1 MIDTV
6 IIGGKVVTDETVI
19 EADVAIDDGQIVAVG
34 DETTFAESVEQID
47 AANKLLLPGVVDPHV
62 HFEGDNSVEPYKQ
75 GTAAAALGGV
85 TTALIFAWQSRD
97 SKPWTTLPEGIAYQ
111 REKAEDSLI
120 DFGFHGVITSEKID
134 PAELDAALEEDVT
147 SFKLFTAYEFGVSNG
162 GLEHAFELIADRDA
176 VALVHTEDPDV
187 CDRRTAQQQANGKT
201 DPAFYPDARPDH
213 AEAMAADDALRLAK
227 EASIKYYGV
236 HTSGKESG
244 DVIEAHR
251 DDGSLIR
258 AETCTHYTALNRSAY
273 KRDGCLPIMA
283 PPLRTDADRDELF
296 EYLKR
301 GTLEVVSTDH
311 VAFTRE
317 QKTSD
322 AWWDAGFGVNGLQR
336 SLPVFHDEAV
346 VRRGYSYPF
355 LVRAMSTRPAQT
367 FGLETKGQIAPGYDA
382 DIVVFDPTET
392 QTVSAKNNASISDY
406 TIYEGRELTGAV
418 ETTLVRGEVVAQDGE
433 IVADPGHGAYATR
446 RIPNWNA

>member
-1 MIDTV
+1 MIDTT
-6 IIGGKVVTDETVI
+6 ITGGKVVTDEAVI
-19 EADVAIDDGQIVAVG
+19 KADVAIDDGQIVAIG
-34 DETTFAESVEQID
+34 DEETFEEPEKKID
-47 AANKLLLPGVVDPHV
+47 ATDKLLLPGVVDPHV
-62 HFEGDNSVEPYKQ
+62 HFEGDNSIEPYKT
-75 GTAAAALGGV
+75 GTSAAALGGV
-85 TTALIFAWQSRD
+85 TTAMIFAWQSRD
-97 SKPWTTLPEGIAYQ
+97 SKPWTTLSEGISHQ
-111 REKAEDSLI
+111 RKKAKDSLI
-120 DFGFHGVITSEKID
+120 DFGFHGVITSEQID
-134 PAELDAALEEDVT
+134 PVELDAALEENVT

-187 CDRRTAQQQANGKT
+187 CNRRTAKQQVDGKT
-201 DPAFYPDARPDH
+201 DPVFYPDARPDH
-213 AEAMAADDALRLAK
+213 AEAMAADDALRLAR
-227 EASIKYYGV
+227 EAGTKYYGV

-244 DVIEAHR
+244 DVIETHQ

-283 PPLRTDADRDELF
+283 PPLRTDADRDALF

-301 GTLEVVSTDH
+301 GVLKVVSTDH
-311 VAFTRE
+311 VAFTLE

-322 AWWDAGFGVNGLQR
+322 AWWDAGFGVNGLQY
-336 SLPVFHDEAV
+336 SLPVFHDEAI

-355 LVRAMSTRPAQT
+355 LVQVMSTQPAQT

-382 DIVVFDPTET
+382 DIVLFNPTAT
-392 QTVSAKNNASISDY
+392 QTISAKNNKSVADY

-418 ETTLVRGEVVAQDGE
+418 ETTLVRGKVVAADGE
-433 IVADPGHGAYATR
+433 VVADPGHGEYATR
-446 RIPNWNA
+446 GIPDWDA